1 MKITTEIQGLERA
14 QKRIAR
20 AQLYGKVRR
29 ADVVKSYRKVSGIFI
44 RKARSMAKDYPEPI
58 RVLRGKTVPI
68 TVEPG
73 TLRRSFGN
81 WLPNSR
87 FPTVL
92 AGPRANYPMKRKVAQ
107 NADAWFAHIV
117 EEGDFAEEFGGKQQ
131 SHANYKITERAIKAT
146 KEAMRQKL
154 YGEIRKNFMHLIK

>member
-44 RKARSMAKDYPEPI
+44 RKARSMAKDYPTTI
-58 RVLRGKTVPI
+58 RVRRGKTVPMDI
-68 TVEPG
+68 EPG

-81 WLPNSR
+81 WHPSKK
-87 FPTVL
+87 FPTIL
-92 AGPRANYPMKRKVAQ
+92 AGPRANHPMARKVQQ
-107 NADAWFAHIV
+107 NADGWFAHIV
-117 EEGDFAEEFGGKQQ
+117 EEGDFNDYFGGNQK
-131 SHANYKITERAIKAT
+131 SHPNYKVTERAIKAT
-146 KEAMRQKL
+146 KERMRQKL
-154 YGEIRKNFMHLIK
+154 YGEIKKNFLKFMR

>member
-1 MKITTEIQGLERA
+1 MRVSASLEGVDRA
-14 QKRIAR
+14 TKRINR
-20 AQLYGKVRR
+20 AVTYGKLNRTEV
-29 ADVVKSYRKVSGIFI
+29 AASYRKVSGIFI

-146 KEAMRQKL
+146 KESMRQKL